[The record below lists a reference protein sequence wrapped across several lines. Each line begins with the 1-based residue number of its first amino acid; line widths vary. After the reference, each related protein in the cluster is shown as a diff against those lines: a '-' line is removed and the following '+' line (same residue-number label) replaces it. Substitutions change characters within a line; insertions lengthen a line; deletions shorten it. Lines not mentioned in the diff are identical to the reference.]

1 MARGPKVLQPSIEIA
16 RIQEGRHVDAER
28 SSEFVLRDQTVKNG
42 ADSLWGVRGGGSAK
56 GLGGGTARL
65 SPPGFINS
73 SVISP

>member
-1 MARGPKVLQPSIEIA
+1 M
-16 RIQEGRHVDAER
+16 DAER